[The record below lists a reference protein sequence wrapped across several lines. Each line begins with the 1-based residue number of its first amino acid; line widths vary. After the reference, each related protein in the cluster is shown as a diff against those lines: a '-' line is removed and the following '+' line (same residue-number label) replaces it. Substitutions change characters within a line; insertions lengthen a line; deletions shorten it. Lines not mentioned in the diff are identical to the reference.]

1 MKRPYNHLWLL
12 AIGMAW
18 LLLTAAHAQGQYI
31 GYNKDIKIGGLRTD
45 SFYVNEFN
53 WLSVQSDKD
62 SIHHLVVKSS
72 QGDLNNI
79 DSGIVNGLF
88 SLTHLKPGQV
98 AISVFAKKDIGLQLL
113 SYRIF
118 PVVVRSLSPSQ
129 RRLAQLKV
137 KPVITINGYG
147 PGKLSWSAIKG
158 ATAFGINK
166 PFVIK
171 KMYLY
176 LGCNHGICNR
186 AEFFSL
192 NAAEFDE
199 SLQFFWNRL
208 YKDCYVHIEAA
219 EIADE
224 KGNLYT
230 LNSIYFNINRE

>member
-18 LLLTAAHAQGQYI
+18 LFLDAVSALGQYVGI
-31 GYNKDIKIGGLRTD
+31 NKDIRIGGLRTD

-53 WLSVQSDKD
+53 LLGVQSDKD
-62 SIHHLVVKSS
+62 SIQDLVVKSS
-72 QGDLNNI
+72 QGDLNNV
-79 DSGIVNGLF
+79 DSGIVNGFF
-88 SLTHLKPGQV
+88 SLTRLKSGQV
-98 AISVFAKKDIGLQLL
+98 TISVFAKKGTGLQLL

-147 PGKLSWSAIKG
+147 PGKLLWSAIKG

-171 KMYLY
+171 RMNIL
-176 LGCNHGICNR
+176 LGCNHGICGK
-186 AEFFSL
+186 AELFSL
-192 NAAEFDE
+192 TAAKFDE
-199 SLQFFWNRL
+199 RLQPFWNRL
-208 YKDCYVHIEAA
+208 TKDCYVYIEAA

-224 KGNLYT
+224 RGNIYT
-230 LNSIYFNINRE
+230 LNSIYFNIDRD

>member
-18 LLLTAAHAQGQYI
+18 LFLDAAPALGQYI

-53 WLSVQSDKD
+53 WLGVQSDRD
-62 SIHHLVVKSS
+62 SIQHLVVKSS

-88 SLTHLKPGQV
+88 SLTRLKSGQV
-98 AISVFAKKDIGLQLL
+98 TISVFAKKGTGLQLL
-113 SYRIF
+113 SYRTF

-129 RRLAQLKV
+129 RRLAQLKI

-147 PGKLSWSAIKG
+147 PGKLPLSAIKG
-158 ATAFGINK
+158 ATAFGIDQ
-166 PFVIK
+166 PYVIK
-171 KMYLY
+171 RINIL
-176 LGCNHGICNR
+176 LGCNYGICR
-186 AEFFSL
+186 RSELFSL
-192 NAAEFDE
+192 TAAKFDE
-199 SLQFFWNRL
+199 RLQDFWNRL
-208 YKDCYVHIEAA
+208 SKDCYVNILAA
-219 EIADE
+219 EIADK

-230 LNSIYFNINRE
+230 LNYLYFNIDRD